1 MAGAGDCGD
10 FEGTNH
16 LIHGRLTTRNND
28 DDGTYP
34 CFTCDRAAPSH
45 TPQELLL
52 QWCKTQVYNF
62 KTTQPVVHI
71 GVSRVTELLLQC
83 CKAQVKTQCC
93 KADGAYLPTAT
104 TTITRTARLRTTTAR
119 GTYNLASQHTISPH
133 NRTLFPALAVAIAS
147 NCGSGKSAV
156 AATTKRTAAAA
167 MASTAA
173 SATAA
178 TAQPHTPEH
187 QPPTATAAI
196 AQPHAPDCLIRPP
209 CQIPQTAKPHATL
222 AGKHG
227 GSYCECGNCPQLSMA
242 TAHDQPWT
250 HRSSHDCT
258 INASSGS
265 NYRTR
270 NTNPLV
276 ASQRRGG
283 LCKHRRASRCNSS
296 GGSSCGSRIWG
307 KSNHLA
313 GLAKVA

>member
-1 MAGAGDCGD
+1 MLQSTSQNTMLQSRWCISAYCYYYYYEDGAVSALPLP
-10 FEGTNH
+10 EAHTISHHN
-16 LIHGRLTTRNND
+16 IQSRLTTEHYSLHWRW
-28 DDGTYP
+28 
-34 CFTCDRAAPSH
+34 
-45 TPQELLL
+45 Q
-52 QWCKTQVYNF
+52 
-62 KTTQPVVHI
+62 
-71 GVSRVTELLLQC
+71 
-83 CKAQVKTQCC
+83 
-93 KADGAYLPTAT
+93 
-104 TTITRTARLRTTTAR
+104 LR
-119 GTYNLASQHTISPH
+119 
-133 NRTLFPALAVAIAS
+133 AIAV
-147 NCGSGKSAV
+147 V
-156 AATTKRTAAAA
+156 ANRRWRQQQRGRLQQQWRQRRRQQLPQLH
-167 MASTAA
+167 SLIHR
-173 SATAA
+173 SINR
-178 TAQPHTPEH
+178 QQQQHH
-187 QPPTATAAI
+187 
-196 AQPHAPDCLIRPP
+196 DCLIRPP
-209 CQIPQTAKPHATL
+209 CQLPQTAKPHATL

-250 HRSSHDCT
+250 YRSSHDCT

>member
-1 MAGAGDCGD
+1 MHIC
-10 FEGTNH
+10 
-16 LIHGRLTTRNND
+16 
-28 DDGTYP
+28 
-34 CFTCDRAAPSH
+34 
-45 TPQELLL
+45 LLL
-52 QWCKTQVYNF
+52 
-62 KTTQPVVHI
+62 
-71 GVSRVTELLLQC
+71 LLLLR
-83 CKAQVKTQCC
+83 
-93 KADGAYLPTAT
+93 G
-104 TTITRTARLRTTTAR
+104 RRRLRTTTAR

-133 NRTLFPALAVAIAS
+133 NRTLFPALAVAIA
-147 NCGSGKSAV
+147 
-156 AATTKRTAAAA
+156 R
-167 MASTAA
+167 
-173 SATAA
+173 
-178 TAQPHTPEH
+178 
-187 QPPTATAAI
+187 AI
-196 AQPHAPDCLIRPP
+196 AVVANRRWRQQWRQRRRQQLPQLHSLSNRQQQQHHDCLIRPP
-209 CQIPQTAKPHATL
+209 CQLPQTAKPHATL

-250 HRSSHDCT
+250 YRSSHDCT